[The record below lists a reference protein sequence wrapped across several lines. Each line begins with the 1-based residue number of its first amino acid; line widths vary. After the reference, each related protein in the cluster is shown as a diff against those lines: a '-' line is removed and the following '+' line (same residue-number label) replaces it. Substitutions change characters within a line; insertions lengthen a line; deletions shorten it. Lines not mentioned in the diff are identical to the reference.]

1 MKIETTHLKRCDL
14 VALEGRFDSNTAPDL
29 EKVLRDSM
37 DEGVYQ
43 IVLDM
48 ESVEF
53 FGSAA
58 IRVLIMAYKECRAR
72 GRGDVRLAAVPD
84 RIAQVLD
91 LVGILPLIETFPDK
105 TTAVGSY

>member
-1 MKIETTHLKRCDL
+1 MNIETTHLKRCDV
-14 VALEGRFDSNTAPDL
+14 VALQGRFDSSTAPDL
-29 EKVLRDSM
+29 EQALRNSM
-37 DEGVYQ
+37 DEGIYQ

-48 ESVEF
+48 EQVEF

-72 GRGDVRLAAVPD
+72 GRGDLRLAAIPE

-91 LVGILPLIETFPDK
+91 LVGILPLIDTFPDK
-105 TTAVGSY
+105 TAAVGSF